1 MKPTI
6 WRKIKYHLWGRAVF
20 SNRFY
25 DLFLRPF
32 DRILCEVVST
42 GVLKKQRE
50 KGIPL
55 NKICQAADL
64 NNHEWRGV
72 LSELK
77 MSLNE
82 ADFHR
87 KAWEHVQIILSAK
100 RTKLLTPGSVCLAVG
115 AGRENLLYYLTYKVK
130 KVWGID
136 LYEGEFFGGE
146 DEADIPLSAK
156 KYAPFPYPEEKLT
169 LLRMDALNLEFDDS
183 TFDFIFSSSSIE
195 HFGSEKEI
203 LRSLKEIY
211 RVLKPGGA
219 AFLTTELRLN
229 RLGSS
234 IKHIKVLPF
243 HELISLFK
251 EAGFCIKDDGFDLR
265 VEKEYLDDWIKLPD
279 DVFRR
284 PHVILRYF
292 NTVLTSI
299 HAVLEKEGGE
309 AAKGNETASSIPDF
323 IYRGEIYVSS
333 LDKRVKRKGKVTLSI
348 TLKNISNF
356 AWVSTGYSHRISL
369 GIKLFNAKKE
379 LVERDFLTL
388 VLPRGIAPGET
399 LVFSAHITAPSKKGS
414 WILEFDLKKELVVW
428 FSQKGNKT
436 FDLKLEVI

>member
-1 MKPTI
+1 MKPTT
-6 WRKIKYHLWGRAVF
+6 WRKIKYHLGGRAVF
-20 SNRFY
+20 SNKFY
-25 DLFLRPF
+25 DIILRPF

-42 GVLKKQRE
+42 GDLKIERA

-55 NKICQAADL
+55 NKVCQAADL
-64 NNHEWRGV
+64 NNPEWREV

-77 MSLNE
+77 LNMDE

-100 RTKLLTPGSVCLAVG
+100 RMRLLTPDSSCLAVG

-146 DEADIPLSAK
+146 DKADIPLSAK

-169 LLRMDALNLEFDDS
+169 LLRMDALNLKFDDN

-195 HFGSEKEI
+195 HFGSEREI

-219 AFLTTELRLN
+219 AFLTTEIRLN
-229 RLGSS
+229 SLGRS
-234 IKHIKVLPF
+234 IKNIRVLPF
-243 HELISLFK
+243 KNLISLFR
-251 EAGFCIKDDGFDLR
+251 EAGFGVKDEFDLR
-265 VEKEYLDDWIKLPD
+265 IEKEYLDNWIKLPD

-292 NTVLTSI
+292 NTVLTSL
-299 HAVLEKEGGE
+299 HAVLYKEGDE
-309 AAKGNETASSIPDF
+309 ASRGDKTVPSIPDF
-323 IYRGEIYVSS
+323 IYKGEIYVSAS
-333 LDKRVKRKGKVTLSI
+333 ETRVRRKEQLTLSI
-348 TLKNISNF
+348 TLKNSSNF
-356 AWVSTGYSHRISL
+356 TWVSTGYSHRISL
-369 GIKLFNAKKE
+369 GIKLFSAKKE
-379 LVERDFLTL
+379 LVERDYLTL
-388 VLPRGIAPGET
+388 VLPNDAAPGET
-399 LVFSAHITAPSKKGS
+399 VEFSAPIAAPSKKGL

-428 FSQKGNKT
+428 FSQKGNHT
-436 FDLKLEVI
+436 FDLKLEVT

>member
-1 MKPTI
+1 MKQTI

-25 DLFLRPF
+25 DFFLRPF
-32 DRILCEVVST
+32 DRILFEIVST
-42 GVLKKQRE
+42 RDLKKQRE
-50 KGIPL
+50 RGIPL

-64 NNHEWRGV
+64 YSPEWRDV

-77 MSLNE
+77 LSMDE

-100 RTKLLTPGSVCLAVG
+100 RRKLLTPDSICLAVG

-169 LLRMDALNLEFDDS
+169 LLRMDALNLEFDDN
-183 TFDFIFSSSSIE
+183 TFDFVFSSSSIE
-195 HFGSEKEI
+195 HFGSENEI
-203 LRSLKEIY
+203 LRSLNEIY

-229 RLGSS
+229 RLGRS
-234 IKHIKVLPF
+234 IKNIKVLPF
-243 HELISLFK
+243 HRLISLFR
-251 EAGFCIKDDGFDLR
+251 EAGFSIKDDFDLR

-299 HAVLEKEGGE
+299 HAVLDKEGAG
-309 AAKGNETASSIPDF
+309 ATRGNETARSIPDF

-333 LDKRVKRKGKVTLSI
+333 SEKRVKRKQQVSLSI
-348 TLKNISNF
+348 TLKNNSNF
-356 AWVSTGYSHRISL
+356 TWVSTGYSHRISL
-369 GIKLFNAKKE
+369 GIKLFNARKE
-379 LVERDFLTL
+379 LVERDFLTI
-388 VLPRGIAPGET
+388 VLPKDTAPGET
-399 LVFSAHITAPSKKGS
+399 LEFSSHITAPSKKGW

-428 FSQKGNKT
+428 FSQEGNRT